1 MISEQKLEANKLNA
15 LKSTGPKTPEGRAK
29 SALNAIK
36 HGLCAQ
42 TVIISSEN
50 SDEFRAFAK
59 NLTTDFAPINQ
70 VERNMVKRIVSLSWR
85 LERATKYESL
95 VLDKILKAQF
105 EADTQN
111 NETNPTN
118 VGHVSLPK
126 GEASVLDSNSTP
138 TVGQA
143 SVLDSNSTPDASRD
157 SSKNETNPTPPLSK
171 EELEFLQEDLLATAI
186 YNDFRD
192 EGLLERVRR
201 YESQLS
207 RELNSAMDILYKAQ
221 TIRIQ
226 RRQDD
231 EITNKK
237 LHEALT
243 QQHEINQYREEMRLH
258 EEREKTMSR
267 RRILD
272 FPGLEKLDEVKIL
285 SVVDADT
292 FRDRAN
298 KGIDPVHMATEA
310 IQRYNANPHFYTPKR
325 YIETEANLYKRYHN
339 TAVKRC

>member
-15 LKSTGPKTPEGRAK
+15 LKSTGPRTPEGRAK

-59 NLTTDFAPINQ
+59 NLTSDFAPLNQ

-95 VLDKILKAQF
+95 VLDKILRAQF
-105 EADTQN
+105 EADTQ
-111 NETNPTN
+111 
-118 VGHVSLPK
+118 
-126 GEASVLDSNSTP
+126 
-138 TVGQA
+138 
-143 SVLDSNSTPDASRD
+143 
-157 SSKNETNPTPPLSK
+157 KNETNLPEGHRVEAPSVRGEDGQNNETKPTLSK

-186 YNDFRD
+186 FNDFRD
-192 EGLLERVRR
+192 ECLLERVRR
-201 YESQLS
+201 YESQLA
-207 RELNSAMDILYKAQ
+207 RELNAAMDILYKAQ

-231 EITNKK
+231 EIAQKK

-258 EEREKTMSR
+258 EERAKKMAR
-267 RRILD
+267 MRILD
-272 FPGLEKLDEVKIL
+272 YPGLENLDEVKIL
-285 SVVDADT
+285 SVLDADT
-292 FRDRAN
+292 FRDRAS

-325 YIETEANLYKRYHN
+325 YIETEEKLYKRYHSA
-339 TAVKRC
+339 TVKRC

>member
-15 LKSTGPKTPEGRAK
+15 LKSTGPRTPEGRAK

-59 NLTTDFAPINQ
+59 NLTSDFAPLNQ

-95 VLDKILKAQF
+95 VLDKILRAQF
-105 EADTQN
+105 EADTQ
-111 NETNPTN
+111 
-118 VGHVSLPK
+118 
-126 GEASVLDSNSTP
+126 
-138 TVGQA
+138 
-143 SVLDSNSTPDASRD
+143 
-157 SSKNETNPTPPLSK
+157 KNETNPNLVGADLCVCPNSGGTAAPGCDPNNETKPTLSK

-186 YNDFRD
+186 FNDFRD
-192 EGLLERVRR
+192 ECLLERVRR
-201 YESQLS
+201 YESQLA
-207 RELNSAMDILYKAQ
+207 RELNAAMDILYKAQ

-231 EITNKK
+231 EIAQKK

-258 EEREKTMSR
+258 EERAKKMAR
-267 RRILD
+267 MRILD
-272 FPGLEKLDEVKIL
+272 YPGLENLDEVKIL
-285 SVVDADT
+285 SVLDADT
-292 FRDRAN
+292 FRDRAS

-325 YIETEANLYKRYHN
+325 YIETEEKLYKRYHSA
-339 TAVKRC
+339 TVKRC

>member
-1 MISEQKLEANKLNA
+1 MASEKKIQANQQNA
-15 LKSTGPKTPEGRAK
+15 QRSTGPKSPEGRAK

-50 SDEFRAFAK
+50 SDEFRTFHK
-59 NLTTDFAPINQ
+59 NLSADFAPVNQ
-70 VERNMVKRIVSLSWR
+70 IERNMVSRIVSLSWR

-111 NETNPTN
+111 NETNPSCGTAAL
-118 VGHVSLPK
+118 GC
-126 GEASVLDSNSTP
+126 DSAN
-138 TVGQA
+138 VGQA
-143 SVLDSNSTPDASRD
+143 SPLDSNCPSGECQNPNST
-157 SSKNETNPTPPLSK
+157 LSK
-171 EELEFLQEDLLATAI
+171 EDLQFLQDDLLATAI
-186 YNDFRD
+186 YNDFKD

-231 EITNKK
+231 EIAQSK

-243 QQHEINQYREEMRLH
+243 QQHEINLYREEMRQH
-258 EEREKTMSR
+258 EERAKIMSR
-267 RRILD
+267 RRILNY
-272 FPGLEKLDEVKIL
+272 PGLENLDEVKIL
-285 SVVDADT
+285 SVVDYDT
-292 FRDRAN
+292 FIEKAD
-298 KGIDPVHMATEA
+298 KGVDPVNMATEA
-310 IQRYNANPHFYTPKR
+310 IQRYNANSHFYTPKR
-325 YIETEANLYKRYHN
+325 YVETEEQLYKRHHS
-339 TAVKRC
+339 AFVRRA

>member
-1 MISEQKLEANKLNA
+1 MISEQKLEANRLNA
-15 LKSTGPKTPEGRAK
+15 LKSTGPRTPEGRAK

-50 SDEFRAFAK
+50 SDEFRVFAK

-105 EADTQN
+105 EADTQCQCGTAAPGCDPN
-111 NETNPTN
+111 FETNPTV
-118 VGHVSLPK
+118 VGADPCVCPNPDDQKNQTNPNDTS
-126 GEASVLDSNSTP
+126 SVILERSEGSNS
-138 TVGQA
+138 Q
-143 SVLDSNSTPDASRD
+143 
-157 SSKNETNPTPPLSK
+157 LSK

-231 EITNKK
+231 EIAQKK
-237 LHEALT
+237 LHDALT
-243 QQHEINQYREEMRLH
+243 QQHEINQYREEMRQH
-258 EEREKTMSR
+258 QEREKIMSR
-267 RRILD
+267 RKILNY
-272 FPGLEKLDEVKIL
+272 PGLEDLDEVKIL
-285 SVVDADT
+285 SVIDYGSFIKRV
-292 FRDRAN
+292 N
-298 KGIDPVHMATEA
+298 KGIDPVHIATEA
-310 IQRYNANPHFYTPKR
+310 IQRYDANPHFYTPKR
-325 YIETEANLYKRYHN
+325 YVETEEQLYKRHHS
-339 TAVKRC
+339 ASVRRA

>member
-1 MISEQKLEANKLNA
+1 MLSEQKIEANRLNA
-15 LKSTGPKTPEGRAK
+15 LKSTGPRTPEGRAK

-50 SDEFRAFAK
+50 SDEFRTFSK

-70 VERNMVKRIVSLSWR
+70 VERNMVKRIISLSWR
-85 LERATKYESL
+85 LDRATKYESL

-111 NETNPTN
+111 NETN
-118 VGHVSLPK
+118 V
-126 GEASVLDSNSTP
+126 A
-138 TVGQA
+138 QA
-143 SVLDSNSTPDASRD
+143 SPLESNCPSG
-157 SSKNETNPTPPLSK
+157 ECQNPNSQLSK

-207 RELNSAMDILYKAQ
+207 RELNSAMDIFYKAQ

-237 LHEALT
+237 IHEALT
-243 QQHEINQYREEMRLH
+243 QQHEINQYREEMRQH
-258 EEREKTMSR
+258 QEREKIMAR

-272 FPGLEKLDEVKIL
+272 YPGLEKLDEVKIL
-285 SVVDADT
+285 SVVDYDT
-292 FRDRAN
+292 FIEKAN

-310 IQRYNANPHFYTPKR
+310 IQRYNANSAFYTPKR
-325 YIETEANLYKRYHN
+325 YVETEANLYKRHHS
-339 TAVKRC
+339 ASVRRA